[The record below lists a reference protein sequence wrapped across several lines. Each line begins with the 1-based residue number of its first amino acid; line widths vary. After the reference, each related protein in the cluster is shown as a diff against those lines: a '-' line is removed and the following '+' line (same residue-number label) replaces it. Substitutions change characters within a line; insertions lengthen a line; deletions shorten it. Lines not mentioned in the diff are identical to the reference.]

1 VTRSILTVHRDKRY
15 FRASIVEYLKA
26 SNCGGKREVWDFYH
40 STVNTSWSIPRP
52 SYPNLPADK
61 MGAALLMEGKTPGAN
76 YPESRVLI
84 IMTGGTIC
92 MQPSADGLV
101 PMTGFLESA
110 MAPRPSFN
118 DNSAP
123 PGMSRRTAP

>member
-1 VTRSILTVHRDKRY
+1 MGQVT
-15 FRASIVEYLKA
+15 F
-26 SNCGGKREVWDFYH
+26 
-40 STVNTSWSIPRP
+40 
-52 SYPNLPADK
+52 
-61 MGAALLMEGKTPGAN
+61 MEGGNPESH

-101 PMTGFLESA
+101 PMTGFLENA

-118 DNSAP
+118 DT
-123 PGMSRRTAP
+123 TAPKGRFNIYRCNHFGRLLISP

>member
-1 VTRSILTVHRDKRY
+1 MEEK
-15 FRASIVEYLKA
+15 
-26 SNCGGKREVWDFYH
+26 
-40 STVNTSWSIPRP
+40 
-52 SYPNLPADK
+52 PA
-61 MGAALLMEGKTPGAN
+61 GAN

-92 MQPSADGLV
+92 MQPSVDGLI

-118 DNSAP
+118 DSSAP
-123 PGMSRRTAP
+123 PGMSRRTALSGIGWQRLEDVDGRPDLFCLLTHP

>member
-1 VTRSILTVHRDKRY
+1 
-15 FRASIVEYLKA
+15 
-26 SNCGGKREVWDFYH
+26 
-40 STVNTSWSIPRP
+40 
-52 SYPNLPADK
+52 
-61 MGAALLMEGKTPGAN
+61 MGQVSFEGKNPESH

-101 PMTGFLESA
+101 PMTGFLKNA

-118 DNSAP
+118 DP
-123 PGMSRRTAP
+123 TAPNGNLLVKFTLDGSPY

>member
-1 VTRSILTVHRDKRY
+1 MGQVT
-15 FRASIVEYLKA
+15 F
-26 SNCGGKREVWDFYH
+26 
-40 STVNTSWSIPRP
+40 
-52 SYPNLPADK
+52 
-61 MGAALLMEGKTPGAN
+61 MERGNPQAI

-101 PMTGFLESA
+101 PMTGFLENA

-118 DNSAP
+118 DHASP
-123 PGMSRRTAP
+123 SGMSAYGNPSQVLY